1 MLLSIKV
8 VGYVP
13 PFAFERNEDNTGID
27 QSFKGKR
34 MNDILALVYKQ
45 NSGEVSKNDNNN
57 QMVTLKN

>member
-13 PFAFERNEDNTGID
+13 PFAFERNADNTDID

-45 NSGEVSKNDNNN
+45 NSGEVSLN
-57 QMVTLKN
+57 

>member
-13 PFAFERNEDNTGID
+13 PFAFERNADNTGID

-45 NSGEVSKNDNNN
+45 NSGEVSTNYKV
-57 QMVTLKN
+57 Q

>member
-1 MLLSIKV
+1 MQV

-45 NSGEVSKNDNNN
+45 NSGEVSTNYKV
-57 QMVTLKN
+57 Q